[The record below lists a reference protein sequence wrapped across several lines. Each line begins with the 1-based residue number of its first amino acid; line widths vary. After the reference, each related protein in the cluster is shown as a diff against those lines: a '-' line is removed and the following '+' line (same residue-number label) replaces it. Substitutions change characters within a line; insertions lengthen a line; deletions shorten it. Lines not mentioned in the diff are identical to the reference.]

1 MLAAEAIGIR
11 IATYAAPLSRDGP
24 GLLLRDISG
33 GEDAQIQAVTRVIDH
48 VSPDILLLTDI
59 DFDAGGA
66 AIFAFSQAL
75 ETPYPYLF
83 VRRPNAGFQTG
94 LDLDGDG
101 FAGDARDAV
110 GYGRFLGDGG
120 MAVLSRYPID
130 QHDVIDLSGHLWACL
145 LYTSPSPRDRG

>member
-1 MLAAEAIGIR
+1 MLAAEAIEIR

-33 GEDAQIQAVTRVIDH
+33 GGDAQIQAVTRVIDH

-83 VRRPNAGFQTG
+83 VRRPNSGFQTG

-101 FAGDARDAV
+101 FK
-110 GYGRFLGDGG
+110 
-120 MAVLSRYPID
+120 
-130 QHDVIDLSGHLWACL
+130 SGKH
-145 LYTSPSPRDRG
+145 